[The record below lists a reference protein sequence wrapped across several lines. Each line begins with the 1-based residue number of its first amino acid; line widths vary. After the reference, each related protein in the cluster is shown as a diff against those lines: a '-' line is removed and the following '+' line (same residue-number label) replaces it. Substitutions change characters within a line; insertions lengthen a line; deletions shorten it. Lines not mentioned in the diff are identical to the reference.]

1 MRRTKVLHLIDD
13 TTAGGVTR
21 VVDHIIA
28 SPELAQDAEHRL
40 LVLNGEGRHLRHK
53 DADVI
58 VSHLSVNW
66 RNLPRFV
73 AMRLCNPR
81 ARLIHIEHS
90 YTESFVRLN
99 VRRKGRFKLLLRLA
113 FRQFDRVAAVSDAQC
128 AWLRRIG
135 VVPAQKLTAI
145 RSFVDLSAFEALEP
159 VAGPIR
165 VIGAIG
171 RLEPQKG
178 FDTLI
183 REFTSTD
190 RSDLELHIFGAG
202 SDEAKLRSLA
212 GSDPRISFK
221 GFAADP
227 VAAMDNVDAVVMPS
241 RWEAYGLVAIEA
253 LAARRPLFV
262 SGLDGLRDH
271 LSWGASEV
279 QNETPGAWRATF
291 EGMNGEAISESKPQ
305 SLRHLETEFIKA
317 WRTEAKPV
325 LNWDPHGP
333 WERRVSV
340 KL

>member
-13 TTAGGVTR
+13 TTEGGVTR

-28 SPELAQDAEHRL
+28 SPELARDADHRL
-40 LVLNGEGRHLRHK
+40 LVLDGEGRGLRHE

-66 RNLPRFV
+66 RNLPRFT

-99 VRRKGRFKLLLRLA
+99 VRRKRRFNLLLQLA
-113 FRQFDRVAAVSDAQC
+113 FGQFDRVAAVSDAQF

-135 VVPAQKLTAI
+135 VVPARKLTTI
-145 RSFVDLSAFEALEP
+145 RSFVDLSAFEALAP
-159 VAGPIR
+159 VAGPIH

-178 FDTLI
+178 FDALI
-183 REFTSTD
+183 QEFTNTD
-190 RSDLELHIFGAG
+190 RPDLELHIYGTG
-202 SDEAKLRSLA
+202 SEEGKLRDLA
-212 GSDPRISFK
+212 GSDTRISFK

-227 VAAMDNVDAVVMPS
+227 VAAMENIDAVVMPS

-271 LSWGASEV
+271 LSWGAREV
-279 QNETPGAWRATF
+279 RHDLPGAWRVAI
-291 EGMNGEAISESKPQ
+291 EGMNAEAIGGSKPQ
-305 SLRHLETEFIKA
+305 SLRCLETEFLKA

-325 LNWDPHGP
+325 
-333 WERRVSV
+333 
-340 KL
+340 